1 MANRV
6 NNYNLVSLFIWRVS
20 ATGIPYG
27 QLDPDATETGD
38 TISHALAFIGDAIV
52 AGLPT
57 VNYRRATFGGS
68 RFLGSAFMGIDPL
81 ESFEIQLSSS
91 DLNLYSMLKGANLD
105 TTTITNATVTSPNNN
120 AQSPNDIGLMFS
132 VASQERSAG
141 SDGDT
146 EYRTYVIPRA
156 QAFIQETGGN
166 VTAGENPQAVTLT
179 VTPSMSSKH
188 AWGTAFGSNEGFA
201 GNKTDH
207 LLIQAEYPYG
217 LTTWIADGSETT
229 FEVEFV
235 PQSSAVTSGKTDNV
249 FSLNGTVTAPSSFAT
264 ATGQVTISAAGS
276 DGDNWVAF
284 YQLALPI
291 RAVA

>member
-1 MANRV
+1 MANRS
-6 NNYNLVSLFIWRVS
+6 NTYNLVSVFFSRVS

-38 TISHALAFIGDAIV
+38 TISHALAFIGEATV

-81 ESFEIQLSSS
+81 ESFDIELASS
-91 DLNLYSMLKGANLD
+91 DLTLYNMLKGSNLD
-105 TTTITNATVTSPNNN
+105 TTTIANATITSPNNN
-120 AQSPNDIGLMFS
+120 AQSPNDISVMFT
-132 VASQERSAG
+132 VAAQERSSGA
-141 SDGDT
+141 DGDT

-156 QAFIQETGGN
+156 QAFIRETGGN
-166 VTAGENPQAVTLT
+166 VTAGENPQPTT
-179 VTPSMSSKH
+179 VTITPAMSSKH

-207 LLIQAEYPYG
+207 LLIQAEYPYA
-217 LTTWIADGSETT
+217 LTTWIADGTETT

-235 PQSSAVTSGKTDNV
+235 PASSAVTDGKTDNV
-249 FSLNGTVTAPSSFAT
+249 FSLNGTVTAPSSFNVT
-264 ATGQVTISAAGS
+264 TGQVTISAAGS
-276 DGDNWVAF
+276 DGDNWAAF
-284 YQLALPI
+284 YQMALPI
-291 RAVA
+291 RSV